1 MGKGKSGVVTTESSV
16 EKSVTLT
23 RIIARLD
30 IKGDSLVKGL
40 QLEGLRKIGDPLEF
54 AQKYYLSGAD
64 EILLVDVVASLYSRS
79 HLYNMISYIT
89 TNLRVPVTVVGGIK
103 TIDDARKVF
112 SSGADKIGVNSA
124 ATRDKNFLNQ
134 ISDRYG
140 AQAVVSSIEAKYLK
154 EENDWFLFTESGRNN
169 SEVSLS
175 KWLDG
180 LANMSIGET
189 LVTSVDKDGMR
200 KGPDIELITRSR
212 ELTSRP
218 LLYSGGV
225 TTQSDL
231 EKVIELGTDGVV
243 IGSALHYENLRIS
256 DCKANLIDAGFLVRK
271 IENP

>member
-1 MGKGKSGVVTTESSV
+1 
-16 EKSVTLT
+16 VTLK

-54 AQKYYLSGAD
+54 AQKYYLGGAD

-124 ATRDKNFLNQ
+124 AIRDKNFLNQ

-154 EENDWFLFTESGRNN
+154 EDNDWFLFTESGRNN

-180 LANMSIGET
+180 LANINIGET

-200 KGPDIELITRSR
+200 KGPDVDLIARSR

-218 LLYSGGV
+218 LLYSGGI
-225 TTQSDL
+225 TKQSDL
-231 EKVIELGTDGVV
+231 EMVMQLGVDGVV
-243 IGSALHYENLRIS
+243 LGSALHYGNLNIA
-256 DCKANLIDAGFLVRK
+256 DCKSNLTDAGFLVRK
-271 IENP
+271 TEKL